1 MNIVKNLILIIF
13 STIFSL
19 YLLEVLFSFHKLY
32 KVNETPELT
41 KQAEDDDE
49 GFDTRSKI
57 EVFNDITSTEKE
69 KFIFN
74 YVFKEVYINRFNSY
88 LDKKKLVPLAGKSHS
103 KVIHCNENGNWSI
116 YKSDRYGFN
125 NNDKLWDN
133 TNRKILYIGNS
144 YTHGACVDYDFSLA
158 GWSNK
163 HFKNFSTLSLGSDGK
178 GPIAS
183 LASLREYYPNELS
196 HVIYFFYEGNDLS
209 ELKDE
214 MKNEILLNYYKNETF
229 LQNLKKEQEIIDK
242 AWTKMFFDSSYN
254 LKKSRLKRFI
264 KLRFVR
270 EYLSKSKKLILFSQ
284 QSKRIT
290 KKDLKNFE
298 EIVLKMKN
306 FSESLNS
313 KFSIVYLPSPA
324 RYFKPFNENAEYN
337 YYDNIIDI
345 FNRNDIDYLDVK
357 SNLFGLSNDPK
368 ALFPRRKFNHY
379 SAKTY
384 GKIVELMKKSIILNH

>member
-32 KVNETPELT
+32 KVNEIPELT
-41 KQAEDDDE
+41 KQAEDDE

-57 EVFNDITSTEKE
+57 EVFNDITSAEKK

-74 YVFKEVYINRFNSY
+74 YVFKEIYINRFNSY

-133 TNRKILYIGNS
+133 TNKKILYIGDS

-229 LQNLKKEQEIIDK
+229 
-242 AWTKMFFDSSYN
+242 Y
-254 LKKSRLKRFI
+254 
-264 KLRFVR
+264 
-270 EYLSKSKKLILFSQ
+270 
-284 QSKRIT
+284 
-290 KKDLKNFE
+290 
-298 EIVLKMKN
+298 
-306 FSESLNS
+306 
-313 KFSIVYLPSPA
+313 
-324 RYFKPFNENAEYN
+324 
-337 YYDNIIDI
+337 
-345 FNRNDIDYLDVK
+345 
-357 SNLFGLSNDPK
+357 
-368 ALFPRRKFNHY
+368 
-379 SAKTY
+379 
-384 GKIVELMKKSIILNH
+384 KI